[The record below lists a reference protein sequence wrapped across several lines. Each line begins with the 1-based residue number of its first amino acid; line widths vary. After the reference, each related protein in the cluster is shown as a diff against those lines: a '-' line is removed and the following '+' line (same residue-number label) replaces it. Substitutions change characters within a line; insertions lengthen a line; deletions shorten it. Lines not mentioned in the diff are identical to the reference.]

1 MIRMGRVYVGLLLM
15 FVMIELD
22 ALIVIS
28 YFVNDYRVHPRLINL
43 EDDSRLRVSVAAHP
57 QL

>member
-1 MIRMGRVYVGLLLM
+1 MIRMGRGYVGLLLM

-57 QL
+57 